1 MKVLIDTNILIDYL
15 SKRPLFYA
23 DARSIIRICME
34 KQVDG
39 CIAAHSIMNAFY
51 ILRKQFSVD
60 ERRDILKELSTFLT
74 VVSIDESKIIASL
87 DNCDFTDIEDCLQTE
102 CAKDFL
108 ADYIITRN
116 IKDFQN
122 SEVPA
127 ILPNEFLKKLN
138 LID

>member
-1 MKVLIDTNILIDYL
+1 MAERRAAFERL
-15 SKRPLFYA
+15 
-23 DARSIIRICME
+23 E
-34 KQVDG
+34 KM
-39 CIAAHSIMNAFY
+39 CKY
-51 ILRKQFSVD
+51 IPDLD
-60 ERRDILKELSTFLT
+60 ESRDILKELSTFPA
-74 VVSIDESKIIASL
+74 VVSIDKNKIIASL
-87 DNCDFTDIEDCLQTE
+87 DNYNFTDIEDCLQTE